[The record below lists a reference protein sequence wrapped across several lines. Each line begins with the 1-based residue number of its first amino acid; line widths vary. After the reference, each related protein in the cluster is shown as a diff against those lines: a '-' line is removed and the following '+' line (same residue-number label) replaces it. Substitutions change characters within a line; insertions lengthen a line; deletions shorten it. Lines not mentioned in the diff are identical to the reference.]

1 MKKSVVFPILIEKDG
16 NSDYGVTVPD
26 LPGCF
31 SAGSTYEEAMI
42 NAEEA
47 ILTHLEGM
55 MMHSDPIPMPSSIQY
70 LQEKVG
76 TTDGVWALVSVNI
89 NQLSKEIKRINIT
102 LPEIILTKIDSF
114 ASKENESRSGLLT
127 KAVMEYISQHG
138 IK

>member
-1 MKKSVVFPILIEKDG
+1 MKFPILIEKDED
-16 NSDYGVTVPD
+16 SDYGVIVPD
-26 LPGCF
+26 LPGCY
-31 SAGSTYEEAMI
+31 SAGTTYEDAMM

-55 MMHSDPIPMPSSIQY
+55 MMDSDPIPMPSSIQH
-70 LQEKVG
+70 LQDKIGSGE
-76 TTDGVWALVSVNI
+76 GVWALVSVNI

-138 IK
+138 MS